1 MIEWYRQTNTLIQT
15 DNDIKKY
22 VYYYLNFMFYMI
34 IFMEKKMW
42 KVLIDSK
49 NNKTILLHT
58 FYHSNIVGHWD
69 RSKGLGIVF
78 IDDW

>member
-1 MIEWYRQTNTLIQT
+1 VIQTN
-15 DNDIKKY
+15 KY
-22 VYYYLNFMFYMI
+22 FNSNRQWHKEICLLLFELYVLYDYFYG
-34 IFMEKKMW
+34 KKMW